1 MARTGQPSRER
12 VAAASRSLAIL
23 DVLAAE
29 GELGTNEIARR
40 TGAVPSTVSR
50 QLATLV
56 GGKAIA
62 DVNHG
67 GGQAFFPQGAT
78 QPESWFRK
86 EMRLEVSWIQLGLR
100 FPPHPS

>member
-23 DVLAAE
+23 DVLAAQ

-56 GGKAIA
+56 ESQLVEHLPEDGRHRLGIRLLQPPNPALPRL
-62 DVNHG
+62 DV
-67 GGQAFFPQGAT
+67 P
-78 QPESWFRK
+78 PPPR
-86 EMRLEVSWIQLGLR
+86 
-100 FPPHPS
+100 PHPPP

>member
-23 DVLAAE
+23 DVLATE

-40 TGAVPSTVSR
+40 TDSVASTVSR

-56 GGKAIA
+56 EAQLVEHVPATGRYRLGIRLVEPPGG
-62 DVNHG
+62 
-67 GGQAFFPQGAT
+67 P
-78 QPESWFRK
+78 
-86 EMRLEVSWIQLGLR
+86 
-100 FPPHPS
+100 